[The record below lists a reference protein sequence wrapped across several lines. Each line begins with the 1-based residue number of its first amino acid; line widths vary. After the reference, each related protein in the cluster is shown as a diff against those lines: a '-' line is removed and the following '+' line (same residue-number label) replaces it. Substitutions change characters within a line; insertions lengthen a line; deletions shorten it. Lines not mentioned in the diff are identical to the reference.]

1 MKFQLQKT
9 DENSKAR
16 CGILETDHGTIQTP
30 IFMPVGTNGTVK
42 TLSPPELSDN
52 GVQIILANTYHLYLR
67 PGDQLLAEFGGLH
80 RFMGW
85 NGPILTDSGGFQVFS
100 LTDLRKIDE
109 EGVTFQS
116 HLDGTKHRFTP
127 EKAIEIQYN
136 IGSDIMMVLDECTPY
151 PCEYEYAKKSMHLT
165 VQWAK
170 QSIRFWQE
178 NSNPQRPDQALFGI
192 VQGSV
197 YEDLRKECVEKLID
211 LDFPGYAIGG
221 LAVGEPKSERNQTT
235 DLCTDILPSEKPRY
249 LMGVGLP
256 EDILDSIYL
265 GVDMFDCVIPTR
277 NARNGTVFTSKGKL
291 IIKSAKCKT
300 DNKPIDENCT
310 CYTCENFSRAYI
322 RHLFNSNEILGLR
335 LATLHN
341 VHFYMWLVSEARKKI
356 LDDKFVNWKDQLLE
370 QWKEESLQENK
381 KIINRKERRRLCY

>member
-1 MKFQLQKT
+1 LKFQLEKT
-9 DENSKAR
+9 DAHSKAR
-16 CGILETDHGTIQTP
+16 CGILETNHGLIQTP

-42 TLSPPELSDN
+42 TLSPTELSEN

-67 PGDQLLAEFGGLH
+67 PGDQLLSQFGGLH
-80 RFMGW
+80 EFMGW
-85 NGPILTDSGGFQVFS
+85 KGPILTDSGGFQVFS
-100 LTDLRKIDE
+100 LTDLRKIDAQ
-109 EGVTFQS
+109 GVTFQS

-127 EKAIEIQYN
+127 ERAIEIQYN

-151 PCEYEYAKKSMHLT
+151 PCEYDYAKKSMHLT

-170 QSIRFWQE
+170 QSSIYWQKDPSTHGT
-178 NSNPQRPDQALFGI
+178 NQALFGI

-197 YEDLRKECVEKLID
+197 FDDLRKKCVEELIE

-221 LAVGEPKSERNQTT
+221 LAVGESGVERDNITA
-235 DLCTDILPSEKPRY
+235 LCTDLLPTGKPRY

-256 EDILDSIYL
+256 EDILKSIDL

-277 NARNGTVFTSKGKL
+277 NARNGTVFTSHGKL
-291 IIKSAKCKT
+291 IIKSAKCKS
-300 DNKPIDENCT
+300 DKKPIDENCT
-310 CYTCENFSRAYI
+310 CYTCKNFSRAYI

-341 VHFYMWLVSEARKKI
+341 VHFYMWLVGEARKQI
-356 LDDKFVNWKDQLLE
+356 MDNTFVTWKVKMLE
-370 QWKEESLQENK
+370 RW
-381 KIINRKERRRLCY
+381 RRN

>member
-9 DENSKAR
+9 DEHSKAR

-42 TLSPPELSDN
+42 TLSPTELSDN

-67 PGDQLLAEFGGLH
+67 PGDELLAEFGGLH
-80 RFMGW
+80 HFMGW

-127 EKAIEIQYN
+127 ERAIEIQYN

-165 VQWAK
+165 VRWAK
-170 QSIRFWQE
+170 QSFRFWQE
-178 NSNPQRPDQALFGI
+178 NSNPHRTDQALFGI

-197 YEDLRKECVEKLID
+197 YEDLRKECIEKLID

-256 EDILDSIYL
+256 EDILESIHL

-291 IIKSAKCKT
+291 IIKSAKYKT
-300 DNKPIDENCT
+300 DDKPIDENCT
-310 CYTCENFSRAYI
+310 CYTCKKFSRAYI

-356 LDDKFVNWKDQLLE
+356 FDDKFVNWKDQLLE
-370 QWKEESLQENK
+370 QWKEESFQENK
-381 KIINRKERRRLCY
+381 KI